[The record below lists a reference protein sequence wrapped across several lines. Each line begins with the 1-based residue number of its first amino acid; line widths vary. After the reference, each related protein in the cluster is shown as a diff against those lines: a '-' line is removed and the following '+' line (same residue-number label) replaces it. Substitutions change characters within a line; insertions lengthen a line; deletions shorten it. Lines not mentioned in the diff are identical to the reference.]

1 MGNVPQFRMGPSSGI
16 PIPNAGGMPQ
26 GMHVF
31 MDMAPGMGFRIP
43 FGTQGMLVHIYC
55 MSI

>member
-1 MGNVPQFRMGPSSGI
+1 MGSMPQFRMGPPSGM
-16 PIPNAGGMPQ
+16 PIPNPGEMPQ

-43 FGTQGMLVHIYC
+43 FGTQGM
-55 MSI
+55 

>member
-1 MGNVPQFRMGPSSGI
+1 MGNVPQFRMGSSSGI
-16 PIPNAGGMPQ
+16 PIPNPGEMPQ

-43 FGTQGMLVHIYC
+43 SGVQGI
-55 MSI
+55 